1 MRGRELLFS
10 LVNSEKAADSRQ
22 PEDGDRDG
30 SVCVTA
36 LYVGMGEW
44 IIANKLITNAFSS
57 ITTSDSSCC
66 FKVKICKELLH
77 RI

>member
-10 LVNSEKAADSRQ
+10 PVNGEKAADSRQ
-22 PEDGDRDG
+22 PGDGDRDG
-30 SVCVTA
+30 SVCVTV

-44 IIANKLITNAFSS
+44 IIANKLVTNAFSS
-57 ITTSDSSCC
+57 IKTSDSSCF
-66 FKVKICKELLH
+66 FKVTICKELLH